1 MNDLHSIML
10 FVKINISS
18 IIGVIMG
25 LAIKE
30 ALDMLTTANIR
41 VIAGATHLDRN
52 ISSVNIIEVP
62 TVSAW
67 MKGGELLFTSG
78 FAFQGDMNS
87 ACEIIA
93 DLYNANV
100 AALVIKPSKYLPE
113 IPRQIIDC
121 AESLGFPLLQIP
133 EDMPYSI
140 IMQPISEKIIN
151 TQLDSLR
158 NIENAH
164 NRLMTALLEGKSIT
178 DICEILGDLIS
189 QDVFLFDKQF
199 QLITCSKNNREYSKE
214 AINDITESLL
224 NHREAMF
231 ECKAHHWVS
240 FYSEMIRDELIYIP
254 LDINR
259 IRTMFLIV
267 RLNCIPLLEYDYITM
282 ENAGTVITHVVQQ
295 QQALL
300 EKEWQLR
307 GECLDDLIWQNY
319 TDINTAL
326 GRAKFFGVDLSKD
339 FCIYVIDR
347 SKSCFTQDQN
357 STDDI
362 AQDFDETERLREPIR
377 RAMSYANYPILIQ
390 NKVNTIVILVEL
402 PNEPEF
408 RITKTKI
415 CNLLTD
421 TIKQHVNDNFI
432 IGVSKVHNSIP
443 EVKIAYKESITSI
456 KCGYA
461 LKNKTNYVFFD
472 DMGVFSFLYELQ
484 DSEATQA
491 FFAQKFKALMK
502 YDSEKDGDLIN
513 TLKTYFNCN
522 CNIQKTSEALFLH
535 KNSVIYRL
543 HKIEQLTHSF
553 LNDRESTFQLQLC
566 IKLMSLLKI

>member
-1 MNDLHSIML
+1 
-10 FVKINISS
+10 
-18 IIGVIMG
+18 MG
-25 LAIKE
+25 LTIKD
-30 ALDMLTTANIR
+30 ALDMLVTANIR
-41 VIAGATHLDRN
+41 VVAGETQLERS

-62 TVSAW
+62 TVSTW

-87 ACEIIA
+87 ACEIIS
-93 DLYNANV
+93 DLYHANV

-121 AESLGFPLLQIP
+121 ADSLGFPLLQIP

-164 NRLMTALLEGKSIT
+164 NRLMMALLEGKSIT

-199 QLITCSKNNREYSKE
+199 QLITYSKNNKEYSKD
-214 AINDITESLL
+214 ILDSITESLL
-224 NHREAMF
+224 NHKEAMF
-231 ECKAHHWVS
+231 ECKAHHWSS

-267 RLNCIPLLEYDYITM
+267 RLNSTPLLDYDYITM
-282 ENAGTVITHVVQQ
+282 ENAGTVITHVLQQ

-307 GECLDDLIWQNY
+307 GECLDDLIWRNY

-326 GRAKFFGVDLSKD
+326 GRAKFFGVDLTKD
-339 FCIYVIDR
+339 FCIFVIDR
-347 SKSCFTQDQN
+347 SKPEQIQN
-357 STDDI
+357 YDSTTDI
-362 AQDFDETERLREPIR
+362 AQDFDETERLRDPIR

-390 NKVNTIVILVEL
+390 NKLNTIVILAEL
-402 PNEPEF
+402 PRELDY

-421 TIKQHVNDNFI
+421 TVKQYASNNFI
-432 IGVSKVHNSIP
+432 IGVSKVHSSIP
-443 EVKIAYKESITSI
+443 DVKIAYKESITAI

-461 LKNKTNYVFFD
+461 LKNKTNHMFFD

-484 DSEATQA
+484 DSEATQS
-491 FFAQKFKALMK
+491 FFEQKFAALIR
-502 YDSEKDGDLIN
+502 YDDEKDGDLIN
-513 TLKTYFNCN
+513 TLKTYFSCN

-566 IKLMSLLKI
+566 IKLMPLL

>member
-1 MNDLHSIML
+1 
-10 FVKINISS
+10 
-18 IIGVIMG
+18 MG
-25 LAIKE
+25 LTIKE
-30 ALDMLTTANIR
+30 ALDMLTQANIR
-41 VIAGATHLDRN
+41 VIAGETHLDRN

-62 TVSAW
+62 SVSDW

-87 ACEIIA
+87 ACNIIS

-100 AALVIKPSKYLPE
+100 TALVIKPSKYLPE

-121 AESLGFPLLQIP
+121 AESLGFPILQIP

-151 TQLDSLR
+151 TQLESLR
-158 NIENAH
+158 NIEKAH
-164 NRLMTALLEGKSIT
+164 SRLMMALLEGKSIT

-189 QDVFLFDKQF
+189 RDVFLFDKQL
-199 QLITCSKNNREYSKE
+199 QLITSSKKNRESSEEIIDK
-214 AINDITESLL
+214 IIESLV
-224 NHREAMF
+224 NNREAMF
-231 ECKAHHWVS
+231 ECIAHHWAS
-240 FYSEMIRDELIYIP
+240 FFSDLIQDELVYIP

-259 IRTMFLIV
+259 IRIMFLII
-267 RLNCIPLLEYDYITM
+267 RLNSNPLLEYDYITM
-282 ENAGTVITHVVQQ
+282 ENAGTVITHVLQQ

-307 GECLDDLIWQNY
+307 GECLDDLIWRNY

-326 GRAKFFGVDLSKD
+326 GRAKFFGVDLTKD
-339 FCIYVIDR
+339 FCIFVIDR
-347 SKSCFTQDQN
+347 SKSDLIQNYN
-357 STDDI
+357 STSDI
-362 AQDFDETERLREPIR
+362 AQGFDETDRLREPIR
-377 RAMSYANYPILIQ
+377 RAMSLANYPILIQ
-390 NKVNTIVILVEL
+390 NKVNTIIILAEL
-402 PNEPEF
+402 PNELEH

-443 EVKIAYKESITSI
+443 DIKTAYKESITSI

-461 LKNKTNYVFFD
+461 LKNKTNYVLFD

-484 DSEATQA
+484 DSEATQS
-491 FFAQKFKALMK
+491 FFEQKFAVLMR
-502 YDSEKDGDLIN
+502 YDDEKDGDLIK
-513 TLKTYFNCN
+513 TLKTYFYCN
-522 CNIQKTSEALFLH
+522 CNIQKTSEVLFLH

-543 HKIEQLTHSF
+543 HKIEQLTYSS

-566 IKLMSLLKI
+566 IKLMSLLKV